1 MHGDA
6 SGLTG
11 GRGLDLEVL
20 RFHLVNFADELVRR
34 RLIEVD
40 GWTIQISSTGTS
52 PTLNAFAVSHVVDL
66 ARSDGTRFSVEDAE
80 LVRSWLFDAL
90 SFAAGQF
97 VGFAVAQ
104 GYVSN
109 SPVYIE
115 ASCTKTAVWRTRR
128 SWWDGRAPSD
138 ADLAQL
144 CTRWAQLAE
153 EDRTREVL
161 RRAAGSY
168 VAALTPDP
176 LDTVVPVA
184 GIGIELMVWE
194 LIHQR
199 DQLMS
204 TDEFD
209 RLSFASRMRLALRA
223 AEVPSPLPSECT
235 ALRSHLSAVEI
246 ADGPQAFA
254 GTRNRLV
261 HPPTKKRGWPGL
273 DEMTEAW
280 MLGCEY
286 LALLILSALGF
297 TGQYRSQFNYSG
309 WPGSEVT
316 VPWAPGE
323 LDVVD

>member
-1 MHGDA
+1 M
-6 SGLTG
+6 
-11 GRGLDLEVL
+11 
-20 RFHLVNFADELVRR
+20 
-34 RLIEVD
+34 
-40 GWTIQISSTGTS
+40 
-52 PTLNAFAVSHVVDL
+52 
-66 ARSDGTRFSVEDAE
+66 
-80 LVRSWLFDAL
+80 
-90 SFAAGQF
+90 
-97 VGFAVAQ
+97 
-104 GYVSN
+104 
-109 SPVYIE
+109 
-115 ASCTKTAVWRTRR
+115 
-128 SWWDGRAPSD
+128 
-138 ADLAQL
+138 
-144 CTRWAQLAE
+144 
-153 EDRTREVL
+153 L

-261 HPPTKKRGWPGL
+261 HPPTKKPRLARPG
-273 DEMTEAW
+273 
-280 MLGCEY
+280 
-286 LALLILSALGF
+286 
-297 TGQYRSQFNYSG
+297 
-309 WPGSEVT
+309 
-316 VPWAPGE
+316 
-323 LDVVD
+323 